1 MLKKITTSIIV
12 ALLFCAVILSG
23 VPLYA
28 ADEMAS
34 DEAMAASAGFTLIDG
49 KHYLEEAVLKL
60 MEEGKLS
67 KDKVE
72 KILQYKKK
80 RLEELSKQDKMSKEQ
95 LKKQR
100 KKGSLLRDLIHD
112 GILTE
117 AEGEAIKTKLKEMKE
132 ARLQGGLQQLV
143 DKGVLSDQDIS
154 NIRSYMLKIR
164 EERSSQM
171 EKLRTMTP
179 QERKAYFDSE
189 KKNRKDILERMVED
203 KVLTLKQAE
212 EIRKVVP
219 ELDREKYRK
228 AH

>member
-1 MLKKITTSIIV
+1 MLKKTSTIIA
-12 ALLFCAVILSG
+12 ALLFCAIVLSG
-23 VPLYA
+23 APLYA
-28 ADEMAS
+28 NDEIAS
-34 DEAMAASAGFTLIDG
+34 NDALSVSTVITASDG

-67 KDKVE
+67 KEKVD

-80 RLEELSKQDKMSKEQ
+80 KLEELSKRDKMSKDQ
-95 LKKQR
+95 LKNQR

-117 AEGEAIKTKLKEMKE
+117 AEGEAIKIKLKEMKE
-132 ARLQGGLQQLV
+132 ARLHGGLQQLV
-143 DKGVLSDQDIS
+143 DKGILSDQDIS

-164 EERSSQM
+164 EERSAQM

-179 QERKAYFDSE
+179 QERKAYFESE
-189 KKNRKDILERMVED
+189 KKNRKDILERMVDD
-203 KVLTLKQAE
+203 KVITLKQAE
-212 EIRKVVP
+212 EIRKVLP

-228 AH
+228 GN

>member
-117 AEGEAIKTKLKEMKE
+117 AEGEVIKTKLKEMKE

>member
-1 MLKKITTSIIV
+1 MLKKTSSSIIV
-12 ALLFCAVILSG
+12 ALLFCAVILSA
-23 VPLYA
+23 VPTYA
-28 ADEMAS
+28 ADEIS
-34 DEAMAASAGFTLIDG
+34 SAASAGFKAIDG

-80 RLEELSKQDKMSKEQ
+80 RLEEQSKQDKMSKEQ
-95 LKKQR
+95 LKNQR

-164 EERSSQM
+164 EERSVQM
-171 EKLRTMTP
+171 EKLRSMTA
-179 QERKAYFDSE
+179 QERKAYFESE

-203 KVLTLKQAE
+203 KILTLTQVE

-219 ELDREKYRK
+219 ELDRERYKK
-228 AH
+228 AQ

>member
-1 MLKKITTSIIV
+1 MLKKTASSIIA
-12 ALLFCAVILSG
+12 ALLFCSVVLLG

-28 ADEMAS
+28 NYEMAS
-34 DEAMAASAGFTLIDG
+34 DGALAASAGVTVIDG

-72 KILQYKKK
+72 KILQYKQK
-80 RLEELSKQDKMSKEQ
+80 RLEELSKQDKMSKDQ

-132 ARLQGGLQQLV
+132 ARLQSGLQQLV

-154 NIRSYMLKIR
+154 NIRGYMLKIR
-164 EERSSQM
+164 EERSAQI

-179 QERKAYFDSE
+179 QERKAYFESE

-212 EIRKVVP
+212 EIRKVIP